1 MASLSSY
8 TERMTMDAMRM
19 TTRRLALLLAVC
31 VGLASMA
38 SAQKVGSTSMQFLKV
53 MPSARATALGD
64 AYSVWAS
71 GAEAVFWNPSGV
83 ALVKNQEFSATYV
96 DWLFDARQ
104 GAISY
109 ALGLGDFGAVGIQIQ
124 YVDFG
129 EFEET
134 TNAFPFIKD
143 VDTPGMTGR
152 IFRPFSYLIGVTYA
166 RSLSDRFAV
175 GLGMKYARE
184 SLFDGQ
190 SVLAMVT
197 QGTNENVKTWGTGV
211 LFDLGIRYNTGYRS
225 IQVASSVQNF
235 GDDVKYAK
243 ESHPVPLLFRFG
255 IAADLIGSNALIL
268 SGREDSRLSAAF
280 DIFHPND
287 YEQQAHMGV
296 EYELSGMFALRAG
309 YKFNYD
315 YEGVT
320 FGGGLKH
327 TLGSVML
334 SLDYSYGS
342 FGTYLGNVQRLSMG
356 ATLQ

>member
-1 MASLSSY
+1 MIAI
-8 TERMTMDAMRM
+8 RVKMRGVLLI
-19 TTRRLALLLAVC
+19 LAGLLLCGAP
-31 VGLASMA
+31 AQ
-38 SAQKVGSTSMQFLKV
+38 AQKVGSTSMQFLKV
-53 MPSARATALGD
+53 VPSARAAAVGE

-83 ALVKNQEFSATYV
+83 ALVENQEFSATYI

-109 ALGLGDFGAVGIQIQ
+109 ALGLGNFGAVGLQIQ
-124 YVDFG
+124 YADFG
-129 EFEET
+129 TFEET
-134 TNAFPFIKD
+134 TNALPYIKD
-143 VDTPGMTGR
+143 VDAPGMTGR
-152 IFRPFSYLIGVTYA
+152 TFHPFSYVVGATYA

-175 GLGMKYARE
+175 GIGMKYARE

-190 SVLAMVT
+190 SIAAMVS
-197 QGTNENVKTWGTGV
+197 QGVQENVNTWASGL

-235 GDDVKYAK
+235 GADVKYAK

-255 IAADLIGSNALIL
+255 IAADLIGPDALLL
-268 SGREDSRLSAAF
+268 SGSDESRLSAAF
-280 DIFHPND
+280 DMFHPND
-287 YEQQAHMGV
+287 YAQQGHLGI

-315 YEGVT
+315 YEGLT
-320 FGGGLKH
+320 FGGGIKH
-327 TLGSVML
+327 SLGSVML